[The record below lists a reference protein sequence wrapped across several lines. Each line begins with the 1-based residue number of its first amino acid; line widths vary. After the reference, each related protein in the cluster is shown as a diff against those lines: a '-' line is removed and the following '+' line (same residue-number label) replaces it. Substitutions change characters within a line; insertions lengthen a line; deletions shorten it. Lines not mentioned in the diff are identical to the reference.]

1 MGTFIE
7 IDLRDDEQKTHAAVP
22 VGRDKL
28 LEALYSVIK
37 SLESAR
43 DVLMDE
49 LKGLCPTVEDALAMA
64 VLYNAKEGVYVIGA
78 QQNKFINAMKTV
90 VHITDRIFSL
100 KRLRKIVEGGPETA
114 KYVLSIPQIQEI
126 GI

>member
-1 MGTFIE
+1 MSTFIE
-7 IDLRDDEQKTHAAVP
+7 VDLRDDEQKTHAAVP

-49 LKGLCPTVEDALAMA
+49 LKDLCPTVEDALAMA

-78 QQNKFINAMKTV
+78 QQNKFINTMKSV
-90 VHITDRIFSL
+90 VHVTDRIFSL
-100 KRLRKIVEGGPETA
+100 KRLHKIVEGGPAVA
-114 KYVLSIPQIQEI
+114 KYILSIPQIQEI